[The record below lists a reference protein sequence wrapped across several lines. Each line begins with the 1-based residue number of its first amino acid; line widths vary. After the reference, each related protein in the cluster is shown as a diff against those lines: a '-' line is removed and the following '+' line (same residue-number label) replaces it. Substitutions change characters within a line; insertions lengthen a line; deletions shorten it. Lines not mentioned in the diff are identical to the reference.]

1 MDTEIIIYNGP
12 RDERFVNLIKGILRK
27 GNISEKDISLLT
39 NKEYIKEFS
48 KAFTSETADS
58 KDNYEFYEQM
68 GDSCVNH
75 FLISYMYKRFP
86 VLKSAK
92 GVKVVA
98 RLKIKYGS
106 KDIFFKI
113 ANDLGFWEFISASEI
128 EKKKNMKS
136 LLEDVFEAFIG
147 CIEYILN
154 INYVEGVGYAII
166 YAILSN
172 LFDSIPISL
181 LYEDLHDAKTRLKE
195 IFDFYKEKIGKLD
208 YSDKRVELLNT
219 TTIYRIY
226 NGNKILLGQG
236 ISSLAADSQQK
247 AAMVAI
253 ETLKKQNF
261 IKEIP
266 EIYKTFL

>member
-1 MDTEIIIYNGP
+1 MESIYNGP
-12 RDERFVNLIKGILRK
+12 RDHTFTNMISSILKR
-27 GNISEKDISLLT
+27 GNISSKDIKMLT
-39 NKEYIKEFS
+39 SPKNLEEFS

-58 KDNYEFYEQM
+58 DNNYEFYEQI

-75 FLISYMYKRFP
+75 FLITYMYRRFP
-86 VLKSAK
+86 ILKCAK

-106 KDIFFKI
+106 KDVFYKI
-113 ANDLGFWEFISASEI
+113 AYDLGFWEFISASDLERS
-128 EKKKNMKS
+128 KNMKS

-154 INYVEGVGYAII
+154 TSHVEGVGYGVV

-172 LFDSIPISL
+172 IFDSIPISL
-181 LYEDLHDAKTRLKE
+181 SYENLHDAKTRLKE
-195 IFDFYKEKIGKLD
+195 IFDFYKEKIGKLV
-208 YSDKRVELLNT
+208 YEEERVELLNT
-219 TTIYRIY
+219 TTIYRNY
-226 NGNKILLGQG
+226 NGKKIVLGKG

-247 AAMVAI
+247 AALVAI

-261 IKEIP
+261 VKEIP
-266 EIYKTFL
+266 EIYKKLL

>member
-1 MDTEIIIYNGP
+1 MEGIYNGP
-12 RDERFVNLIKGILRK
+12 RDNKFVLLISSILKR
-27 GNISEKDISLLT
+27 GNISNKDIKTLT
-39 NKEYIKEFS
+39 NAKNILEFS

-58 KDNYEFYEQM
+58 DNNYEFYEQI

-86 VLKSAK
+86 ILKCAN

-106 KDIFFKI
+106 KDVFYRI
-113 ANDLGFWEFISASEI
+113 AYDLGFWEFISASEL
-128 EKKKNMKS
+128 ERSKNMKS

-154 INYVEGVGYAII
+154 TSYVEGVGFGII

-172 LFDSIPISL
+172 IFDSIPISL
-181 LYEDLHDAKTRLKE
+181 SYENLHDAKTRLKE
-195 IFDFYKEKIGKLD
+195 IFDFYKDKIGKLI
-208 YSDKRVELLNT
+208 YEEERVDLLNT
-219 TTIYRIY
+219 TTIYRNF
-226 NGNKILLGQG
+226 NGKKIVLGKG

-247 AAMVAI
+247 AAIVAI
-253 ETLKKQNF
+253 ETLKKNNF
-261 IKEIP
+261 VKEIP
-266 EIYKTFL
+266 EIYKKLL